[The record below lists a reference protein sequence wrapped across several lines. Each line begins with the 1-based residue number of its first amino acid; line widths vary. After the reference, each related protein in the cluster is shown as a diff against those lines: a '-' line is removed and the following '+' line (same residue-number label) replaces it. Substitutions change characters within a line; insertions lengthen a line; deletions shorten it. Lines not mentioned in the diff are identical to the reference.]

1 LLFAPTDA
9 MPVTKIRSYGSNS
22 NSKDKYLP
30 PIPRDLNLD
39 PVDDVV
45 RRLCRLCWLVDKPQT
60 TGKLIQLGIQIG
72 ETKTGKIK
80 DNMYLNQVPHN
91 RYVRKYFYEMAAE
104 ATLEAVTLCSQG
116 KISNRMKITS
126 MFPEMNPSMDSYR
139 IGTILEMTRA
149 IAIRLVEQNL
159 RVRVCVQGTMVG
171 FVRNQYLMHV
181 FNLLFFEANLV
192 SFHFERGLAFLR
204 VYQNS

>member
-1 LLFAPTDA
+1 
-9 MPVTKIRSYGSNS
+9 
-22 NSKDKYLP
+22 
-30 PIPRDLNLD
+30 
-39 PVDDVV
+39 
-45 RRLCRLCWLVDKPQT
+45 
-60 TGKLIQLGIQIG
+60 
-72 ETKTGKIK
+72 
-80 DNMYLNQVPHN
+80 
-91 RYVRKYFYEMAAE
+91 MAAE

-171 FVRNQYLMHV
+171 FVRNHHALH
-181 FNLLFFEANLV
+181 FSDCLTLTCGFFIY
-192 SFHFERGLAFLR
+192 SGCWHFYRFTKTVERCQEIA
-204 VYQNS
+204 

>member
-1 LLFAPTDA
+1 
-9 MPVTKIRSYGSNS
+9 MPVTKTKSYGSNS
-22 NSKDKYLP
+22 NDKEKHLP
-30 PIPRDLNLD
+30 IVPRDLPLD

-45 RRLCRLCWLVDKPQT
+45 RRLCRLCWLVNKPPV

-72 ETKTGKIK
+72 NTDTGKVK

-91 RYVRKYFYEMAAE
+91 RYVRKYFYEMAAD
-104 ATLEAVTLCSQG
+104 ATLEAIVLCSEG

-149 IAIRLVEQNL
+149 IAIKLVEQNL
-159 RVRVCVQGTMVG
+159 RVRVCVQGAMV
-171 FVRNQYLMHV
+171 RIWLEYWKQC
-181 FNLLFFEANLV
+181 A
-192 SFHFERGLAFLR
+192 SFKQSC
-204 VYQNS
+204 Y

>member
-1 LLFAPTDA
+1 MTICFLLGPSALQMDLADA
-9 MPVTKIRSYGSNS
+9 MPVTKVRRYGSNS
-22 NSKDKYLP
+22 RDRYLP

-39 PVDDVV
+39 PVDEIV
-45 RRLCRLCWLVDKPQT
+45 RRLCRLCWLVDKPKT

-72 ETKTGKIK
+72 ETETGKIK

-104 ATLEAVTLCSQG
+104 AALEAVILCSER
-116 KISNRMKITS
+116 KISNRMMITS

-149 IAIRLVEQNL
+149 IAIKLVEQNL
-159 RVRVCVQGTMVG
+159 RVRVCVQGSMVC
-171 FVRNQYLMHV
+171 FIINPEAANQ
-181 FNLLFFEANLV
+181 
-192 SFHFERGLAFLR
+192 S
-204 VYQNS
+204 

>member
-1 LLFAPTDA
+1 LE
-9 MPVTKIRSYGSNS
+9 
-22 NSKDKYLP
+22 
-30 PIPRDLNLD
+30 LD

-45 RRLCRLCWLVDKPQT
+45 RRLCRLCWLVDKPQA

-72 ETKTGKIK
+72 ATKTGKIK

-91 RYVRKYFYEMAAE
+91 RYVRKYFYEMASE
-104 ATLEAVTLCSQG
+104 AVLEAVTLCSQG

-149 IAIRLVEQNL
+149 IAIKLVEQNL
-159 RVRVCVQGTMVG
+159 RVRVCVQGSMVG
-171 FVRNQYLMHV
+171 VVPKPNALH
-181 FNLLFFEANLV
+181 
-192 SFHFERGLAFLR
+192 AF
-204 VYQNS
+204 SI